1 MTFTNENKSPVPP
14 HSIEAEQAVIG
25 AVILNQEAFDV
36 IERKQPLVPADFYEP
51 VHQFLWQRFQE
62 EHAAGHRL
70 DYKLAVLA
78 LGTVGDIAVTALN
91 TTVGKYAARL
101 VEAATPVVNA
111 ADYARTIVTFS
122 ARRKL
127 IDAAETMLINARS
140 DMSPAECASIA
151 IDIIDECTVK
161 PDRGSARV
169 NIYDAAERS
178 LQRMQTGM
186 QNKGRISGVST
197 GVHDLDMKTGG
208 LQPGDL
214 IILAGRPGMGKSGVA
229 VSIARAAAFDGVP
242 TLYFSL
248 EMGEVSLADRVLA
261 EMCFD
266 HREPITYESIA
277 RGTLSP
283 GQANRVI
290 DARRRL
296 SDTPLSIEVQG
307 GLALSQIATRA
318 RKHNQV
324 LERKGKALGLLIVD
338 HMHIMSASNRYA
350 GQRVNEVTEISAG
363 LKALAKDLGVPVLA
377 LAQLSRQ
384 VESRDNKRP
393 GLSDLRESGAIEQDA
408 DLIMFLYR
416 EAYYLKDKIDDEF
429 KDQAR
434 LDRLVEV
441 QNKLEA
447 AIAKNRNGPTCTVDL
462 FFDAGCNALSTAAR
476 RS

>member
-1 MTFTNENKSPVPP
+1 MTSEAPVPP

-25 AVILNQEAFDV
+25 AVIMNQEAFDV
-36 IERKQPLVPADFYEP
+36 IERKQPLVPADFFEP
-51 VHQFLWQRFQE
+51 LHQFLWERFQQ

-70 DYKLAVLA
+70 DYRLAMIA
-78 LGTVGDIAVTALN
+78 LGAAGGIAVAQSTM
-91 TTVGKYAARL
+91 TVAKYAAQL
-101 VEAATPVVNA
+101 AAAATTVVNA
-111 ADYARTIVTFS
+111 PDYARTIASLS

-127 IDAAETMLINARS
+127 IDAAEVMLINARS
-140 DMSPAECASIA
+140 DMSPAECANIA
-151 IDIIDECTVK
+151 IETIDECAAK
-161 PDRGSARV
+161 PNRGTARI
-169 NIYDAAERS
+169 NIFDAAERS
-178 LQRMQTGM
+178 LQRMQVGM

-197 GVHDLDMKTGG
+197 GVYDLDMKTGG

-229 VSIARAAAFDGVP
+229 VSIARAAAFNNFP

-266 HREPITYESIA
+266 ARDPVTYESIA
-277 RGTLSP
+277 RGTLSV
-283 GQANRVI
+283 GQATRVI
-290 DARRRL
+290 EARRRL
-296 SDTPLSIEVQG
+296 VETPFSIEVQG

-318 RKHNQV
+318 RKHNQM
-324 LERKGKALGLLIVD
+324 LERKGMALGLLIVD

-363 LKALAKDLGVPVLA
+363 LKALAKELGVPVLA

-384 VESRDNKRP
+384 VEARDNKRP

-408 DLIMFLYR
+408 DLIIFLYR
-416 EAYYLKDKIDDEF
+416 EAYYLKDKIDDDA

-434 LDRLVEV
+434 LDRLLEV

-462 FFDAGCNALSTAAR
+462 FFDAGCNALSTAGR
-476 RS
+476 W